1 MYTAARGI
9 VTGIINDGPELQ
21 ELEVTIEG
29 RPKPER
35 AYNYP
40 RLYRRVGVGEK
51 VLLNTVAIDLG
62 LGTGGRHFVIP
73 EGEQVHPA
81 STRTGHI
88 MKLRYTPWQFPVL
101 SVEEDSSPYHQQM
114 TLANSLRGIPVAI
127 APLHSMLP
135 GVILGYRKSYA
146 RRDPKRTPNI
156 AYVMTDGAALP
167 LALSEMVRELKQKQL
182 LDLTITSGHA
192 FGGDLEAVSI
202 PAALLAAVSVGSSQK
217 NPTLNVS
224 SQIEPIDLI
233 VVALGPGIVGTGT
246 PFGFSGIEQAW
257 IIDLTVRL
265 GGIPIVVPRISEAD
279 PRERHL
285 GISHHSLTILNL
297 ANHPAYLGI
306 SKSIRPEIQA
316 KIAAKL
322 AANSELLS
330 KHQWFLVDDIPAEP
344 AFAEYGLRVK
354 TMGRSINQD
363 LAFFQSTI
371 AAGVLADLAQAN
383 QLEQL
388 SKYTI

>member
-1 MYTAARGI
+1 MFTAARGV

-21 ELEVTIEG
+21 ELQVTIEE

-40 RLYRRVGVGEK
+40 GLYRRVEVGET
-51 VLLNTVAIDLG
+51 VLLNTVAVNLA

-73 EGEQVHPA
+73 EGEQERA
-81 STRTGHI
+81 SSATLSGKGHI
-88 MKLRYTPWQFPVL
+88 MKLRYTPWQFSVL
-101 SVEEDSSPYHQQM
+101 SVEEEASPYHEQM
-114 TLANSLRGIPVAI
+114 VAASSLAGIPVVM

-135 GVILGYRKSYA
+135 GVILGFRKSFALYHPERA
-146 RRDPKRTPNI
+146 PKI

-167 LALSEMVRELKQKQL
+167 LALSELVRELKQKQL

-202 PAALLAAVSVGSSQK
+202 PAALLAAASVGSSQAG
-217 NPTLNVS
+217 
-224 SQIEPIDLI
+224 QPIDLI
-233 VVALGPGIVGTGT
+233 IVALGPGIVGTGT
-246 PFGFSGIEQAW
+246 TYGFSGIEQSW
-257 IIDLTVRL
+257 IIDLTARL

-285 GISHHSLTILNL
+285 GISHHTMTILNL
-297 ANHPAYLGI
+297 ANQPAYLGI
-306 SKSIRPEIQA
+306 SKLIRPEIQL

-322 AANSELLS
+322 KAKPELLS
-330 KHQWFLVDDIPAEP
+330 RHHWFLMDDIPAEP
-344 AFAEYGLRVK
+344 VFADYGLRVK
-354 TMGRSINQD
+354 TMGRSLNQD

-371 AAGVLADLAQAN
+371 TAGILANLAQAN
-383 QLEQL
+383 HLDQLT
-388 SKYTI
+388 KYKID